1 MRPSRESDPPAEAE
15 SLATRV
21 YAARVGLV
29 YELTPRSLTASFAVS
44 ILCAVVFWQSAD
56 PLATTAWWLALTT
69 VTALRYRLARR
80 YRAASPDPSQ
90 AGAWA
95 RRAALAAG
103 AAGGLWGIC
112 ITLLAPAWGSAGF
125 PFAVFMAAGIPSVG
139 LASNTALFHVYLAFL
154 LPILVPFAA
163 RLFYFAGGE
172 PLQVLGSVAVLI
184 YAVALAAIGRVA
196 SRSIA
201 EALALRLR
209 NIDLVNDV
217 TRANEDLRVEIARR
231 EAAERVLVTAKEAA
245 EGANAAKSRFLAK
258 MSHEIRTPMNGIIGM
273 TELLKES
280 GLSDGQ
286 RRYAR
291 HVDEAARSLLQIV
304 NDILDVSRVEAG
316 RLTLEQREFDLRSTV
331 VGAIRLVEGKARE
344 KGLGLH
350 WSVAD
355 RLPVSVSGDPGR
367 LRQVLVN
374 LVGNA
379 VKFTPAGTVRVL
391 VDFAEAQPADGC
403 ALRFEVLD
411 TGVGI
416 PAEAQAHLF
425 EPFMQ
430 VDDSMSRRFGGTG
443 LGLAICRQL
452 AEMMGGAIGVESR
465 PGEGARFW
473 FTARFGHAAPIVPQ
487 IEDAKA
493 PAPRVLGG
501 RVLLVEDNPVN
512 REIAQAALAGFGCDV
527 EVAEDGTAAVALA
540 ARRRYDVILMDCEMP
555 GLDGYDATRAIRA
568 HEAASAADGNRRVPI
583 LALTASALT
592 TDRERALDAG
602 MDEHLSKPFTREDLG
617 RSLARWLLPVA

>member
-1 MRPSRESDPPAEAE
+1 V
-15 SLATRV
+15 L
-21 YAARVGLV
+21 GG
-29 YELTPRSLTASFAVS
+29 
-44 ILCAVVFWQSAD
+44 I
-56 PLATTAWWLALTT
+56 
-69 VTALRYRLARR
+69 
-80 YRAASPDPSQ
+80 
-90 AGAWA
+90 
-95 RRAALAAG
+95 AAL
-103 AAGGLWGIC
+103 
-112 ITLLAPAWGSAGF
+112 
-125 PFAVFMAAGIPSVG
+125 
-139 LASNTALFHVYLAFL
+139 
-154 LPILVPFAA
+154 
-163 RLFYFAGGE
+163 
-172 PLQVLGSVAVLI
+172 I
-184 YAVALAAIGRVA
+184 YMVVLAAIGRVA
-196 SRSIA
+196 SRTVA
-201 EALALRLR
+201 HGFELRFR
-209 NIDLVNDV
+209 NLDLVEDV
-217 TRANEDLRVEIARR
+217 TRANEELLIEIARR
-231 EAAERVLVTAKEAA
+231 EAAERVLVSAKEAA
-245 EGANAAKSRFLAK
+245 EAANAAKSRFLAR

-280 GLSDGQ
+280 GLSAEQ
-286 RRYAR
+286 RRYAE
-291 HVDEAARSLLQIV
+291 HVDEAAHSLLQIV

-316 RLTLEQREFDLRSTV
+316 RLKLERRDFDLRSTV
-331 VGAIRLVEGKARE
+331 VGAVRLVEGKAHD

-355 RLPVSVSGDPGR
+355 RVPASVNGDPGR

-379 VKFTPAGTVRVL
+379 VKFTPAGTVRVF

-473 FTARFGHAAPIVPQ
+473 FTARFGSAAPIVPQ
-487 IEDAKA
+487 IEEGRA

-501 RVLLVEDNPVN
+501 RVLLVEDNLVN
-512 REIAQAALAGFGCDV
+512 REIALAALAGFGCDV
-527 EVAEDGTAAVALA
+527 EVAEDGAAAVALA
-540 ARRRYDVILMDCEMP
+540 ARTRYDVILMDCEMP

-568 HEAASAADGNRRVPI
+568 HETASAAGGSRRVPI

-602 MDEHLSKPFTREDLG
+602 MDEHLSKPFTREELG
-617 RSLARWLLPVA
+617 RSLARWLQPVA